1 MKKFMNRLSS
11 LFKDVEFELAEKKIR
26 ILALAVTAVIF
37 IFVALHSKLY
47 LDPELDVAYGG
58 ILLAISLICAPI
70 CGLLIAVRLKVPEKL
85 SRILTTIVF
94 FLMPVVTLQMV
105 EAFDGKFIY
114 DFSIPTFCLN
124 YLIILCFYLVV
135 YLCSGRMHLPGLVV
149 NITLYVW
156 SMLNYFIELFRGT
169 PFVPMDIFTAKTG
182 LSVASGYVYELS
194 WQLILASILMLMV
207 YLINKHIHNFK
218 PAKLRFKV
226 LNRVLPAG
234 FVCIFVMVF
243 FFSDSLANAGYKPDF
258 WNQSRGYHKTG
269 TFFNFCLNTKY
280 LHVSKPSEYNANNTA
295 DILESFLEENGTSTT
310 SETSTNILTG
320 ENNYTAS
327 TDGTQ
332 PNIICIMNESFSDL
346 GHLGNLQTNED
357 YMPFIH
363 SLTENTIKGNLY
375 MPVFGAGTSNSEF
388 EFLTGNS
395 MSSMPNGSNVYQSYI
410 HSDQASLVST
420 LKSLG
425 YSTQAFHPYYKDGWN
440 RPNVYNYFGFDNY
453 TAIEDFIDNDILETY
468 KQNNDA
474 EEYADLL
481 EAKYPG
487 QNMLLRR
494 FISDDYDFKMLEQM
508 YENRDTTKPFS
519 ILNVT
524 MQNHGGY
531 AMSYSNFMQKI
542 YITNLQGDYPQAN
555 RYLSLVKESDTAF
568 QNLVQY
574 FSQVKEPTI
583 ICMFGDHL
591 PSIETDFYEE
601 LMGKSLDKLSEEEQQ
616 SRYETPFIIWA
627 NYDIPEATVDKMSAN
642 YLSTLLQQ
650 VAGMPMTSYNK
661 FLAAMYQQL
670 PVINTVGYIDKNNNY
685 YSHGQTSDYTNLLNV
700 YSRIEYNNLLDTDNR
715 DDSLFYL
722 NTGSATDNDSST
734 GDSGTDTSSNTDAG
748 NTADNVDSSN

>member
-11 LFKDVEFELAEKKIR
+11 LFKDVEFELAGKKIR

-94 FLMPVVTLQMV
+94 FLMPVITLQMV

-135 YLCSGRMHLPGLVV
+135 YLCSGRMHLAGLVV

-194 WQLILASILMLMV
+194 WQLVLASILMLMV

-280 LHVSKPSEYNANNTA
+280 LHVSKPSEYNANGTA

-395 MSSMPNGSNVYQSYI
+395 MSSMPIGSNVYQSYI

-440 RPNVYNYFGFDNY
+440 RPEVYTDFGFEKY

-670 PVINTVGYIDKNNNY
+670 PVINTVGYIDRNNNY
-685 YSHGQTSDYTNLLNV
+685 YSHGQASDYTNLLNV

-734 GDSGTDTSSNTDAG
+734 GDSGTDTSGNTNAG